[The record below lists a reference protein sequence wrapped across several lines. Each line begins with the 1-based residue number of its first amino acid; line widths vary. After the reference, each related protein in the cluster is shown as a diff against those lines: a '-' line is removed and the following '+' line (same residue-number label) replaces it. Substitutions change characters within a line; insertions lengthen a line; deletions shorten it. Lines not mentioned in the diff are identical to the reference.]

1 MFQRVSMGNRGRDDG
16 EKPFWISFAD
26 LMTALM
32 VLFLLVMSVALLA
45 VTRTISEREQLEA
58 ERQAEIV
65 KLLDRIDKAAKKQ
78 GIRVDRNR
86 AVIDFGDRA
95 RFDSASNALSPEQ
108 EQLLRS
114 FVPEVLAIARDKG
127 GQRWLK
133 RIVVEGFTDRRGSY
147 LYNLN
152 LSLQRSQR
160 VLCALMARPQ
170 VGERPMD
177 RRELEEIRRLF
188 LVGGYSSNSAK
199 ASLDA
204 SRRIELRLEF
214 FGVDEPASAPVK
226 AFEGEFGTCAL

>member
-1 MFQRVSMGNRGRDDG
+1 MFQRITMGHRGREEG

-170 VGERPMD
+170 AGERPMD

-214 FGVDEPASAPVK
+214 FGVDEPAVTQVD

>member
-1 MFQRVSMGNRGRDDG
+1 MGHRGREEG

-65 KLLDRIDKAAKKQ
+65 KLLDRIDRAAKKQ

-170 VGERPMD
+170 AGERPMD

-214 FGVDEPASAPVK
+214 FGVDEPAATPAD

>member
-1 MFQRVSMGNRGRDDG
+1 MFQRATMGHRGREEG

-65 KLLDRIDKAAKKQ
+65 KLLDRIDKVAKKQ

-170 VGERPMD
+170 AGERPMD

-214 FGVDEPASAPVK
+214 FGVDEPGAGPVD

>member
-1 MFQRVSMGNRGRDDG
+1 MFQRVSMGHRGREEG

-45 VTRTISEREQLEA
+45 VTRTITQRDQLEA

-65 KLLDRIDKAAKKQ
+65 KLLNRIDKAAKKQ

-86 AVIDFGDRA
+86 KVIDFGDRA
-95 RFDSASNALSPEQ
+95 RFDSASNSLSPEQ
-108 EQLLRS
+108 ERLLRS

-170 VGERPMD
+170 GGERPMD

-214 FGVDEPASAPVK
+214 FGVDEPTSVPVN